1 MTPDLPIIPT
11 SKIKKKKLEKT
22 RIHKWT
28 LFSLCFITTLV
39 VVSLIKAYLPLLV
52 SALAMLFVWSQMTK
66 PIAEI
71 ETKSTNDDTNQL
83 DLFHRQYKIGRN
95 IRRSK
100 ENYVKRKIPKLHN
113 LDRFKKKLKPA
124 ITFTL
129 KKTREE
135 VIML

>member
-11 SKIKKKKLEKT
+11 SKIKKKT

-83 DLFHRQYKIGRN
+83 DLFHRQYKIGRKYSK
-95 IRRSK
+95 IKREFHEK
-100 ENYVKRKIPKLHN
+100 ENSKV
-113 LDRFKKKLKPA
+113 A
-124 ITFTL
+124 
-129 KKTREE
+129 
-135 VIML
+135 

>member
-22 RIHKWT
+22 RIHQWT

-52 SALAMLFVWSQMTK
+52 SALAMLFIWSQMTK

-71 ETKSTNDDTNQL
+71 ETTSTNDDTNQL
-83 DLFHRQYKIGRN
+83 DLFHRQYKIGRKY
-95 IRRSK
+95 SK
-100 ENYVKRKIPKLHN
+100 IKRELHEKE
-113 LDRFKKKLKPA
+113 DSKVA
-124 ITFTL
+124 
-129 KKTREE
+129 
-135 VIML
+135 

>member
-28 LFSLCFITTLV
+28 LFSICFITTLV

-52 SALAMLFVWSQMTK
+52 SALAMLFIWSQMTK

-71 ETKSTNDDTNQL
+71 ETKSTNDDSNQL
-83 DLFHRQYKIGRN
+83 NLFHRQYKI
-95 IRRSK
+95 RRKYLKIKKELHEKEDSK
-100 ENYVKRKIPKLHN
+100 V
-113 LDRFKKKLKPA
+113 A
-124 ITFTL
+124 
-129 KKTREE
+129 
-135 VIML
+135 

>member
-1 MTPDLPIIPT
+1 MTPNLPIIPA
-11 SKIKKKKLEKT
+11 SKATKKNLSNH

-28 LFSLCFITTLV
+28 LFSLFFITTLV

-83 DLFHRQYKIGRN
+83 DLFHRQYKIGRKY
-95 IRRSK
+95 SK
-100 ENYVKRKIPKLHN
+100 IKKELHEKE
-113 LDRFKKKLKPA
+113 DSKVA
-124 ITFTL
+124 
-129 KKTREE
+129 
-135 VIML
+135 